1 MIYLDYAAATPVG
14 KSVLKSM
21 LPYFSDQFYNPSSL
35 YLASAKLKAQKDDL
49 RSKIASVIGAKPSEI
64 IFTAGGS
71 EANNLAIQGVMN
83 LHSEANLITTNIEH
97 KSVLAPADLFNNNK
111 LEVDAKGHIKLNQL
125 KGLVNEHTVM
135 ISIILASNEIG
146 VIQKLA
152 KVKTL
157 INQII
162 ADRKLGGNT
171 LPLYLHTDA
180 SQAGNYLSLSVD
192 RLGVDLMTING
203 GKIYGPKQSGLLY
216 VRSGIKLK
224 PLIIGGGQERGMRAG
239 TESLANIAGL
249 AAALEDARVK
259 REHQSKKMK
268 KLQLSLISLLAK
280 DKRIKFNGDF
290 KNRLPN
296 NINLTIP
303 GVDGERLVMELDNL
317 GFMVATGSA
326 CNASDDE
333 PSYVLQAIGLS
344 KKDAS
349 SSLRITVGRSTT
361 QKNIEDFAKTLLNLI
376 DTNKFIWL

>member
-1 MIYLDYAAATPVG
+1 MIYLDYAAATPVS

-111 LEVDAKGHIKLNQL
+111 LEVNTKGHIKLNQL
-125 KGLVNEHTVM
+125 KELIDERTVM
-135 ISIILASNEIG
+135 VSIILASNEIG

-344 KKDAS
+344 KEDAS

>member
-135 ISIILASNEIG
+135 VSIILASNEIG

-344 KKDAS
+344 KEDAS
-349 SSLRITVGRSTT
+349 SSLRITIGRSTT

>member
-349 SSLRITVGRSTT
+349 SSLRITIGRSTT

>member
-344 KKDAS
+344 KEDAS